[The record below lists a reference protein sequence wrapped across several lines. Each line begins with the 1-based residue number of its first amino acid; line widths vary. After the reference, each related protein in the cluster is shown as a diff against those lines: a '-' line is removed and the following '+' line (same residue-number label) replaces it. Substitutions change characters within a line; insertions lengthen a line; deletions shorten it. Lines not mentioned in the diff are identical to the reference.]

1 MKLETKLDYIKRRC
15 EVVVGTEKKELE
27 DTELLSEWV
36 RGRESLAKDLLN
48 IINGD
53 K

>member
-1 MKLETKLDYIKRRC
+1 MKLETKLDCIKAWC
-15 EVVVGTEKKELE
+15 EVVVGNEKQELE
-27 DTELLSEWV
+27 DTELLSDWV
-36 RGRESLAKDLLN
+36 RGRASLAKDLLN